1 MIDIARHPPAAANIC
16 VEIAQV
22 STTPRMS
29 ITTWIVVAAFAASMR
44 SLATKDALG
53 GPPSARM
60 RTHASHCIQV
70 YPDESISK
78 SP

>member
-1 MIDIARHPPAAANIC
+1 MSRHTVIDIARHPPAAANIC

-44 SLATKDALG
+44 SLVATKDALH
-53 GPPSARM
+53 GPTRARM
-60 RTHASHCIQV
+60 HTHA
-70 YPDESISK
+70 
-78 SP
+78 